1 MTFRWVE
8 QWRGFRG
15 GNSIVRFLCLRGWC
29 DWRTVLGVINACIS
43 QTKVQRPISMLTSR
57 IGRVTE
63 SGGETLASNAGKFEE
78 NFTKKKIPKCSNR
91 KRYVCKSWKEKN
103 ENYYHFGFLFFFSTS
118 LHFILFKM
126 FKNLFTY
133 FHVYSFGRDR
143 NSLNNLFLE
152 FFINIIN
159 GWSIRSVVFFFAG
172 HSHTHINR
180 DILSSSF
187 TALRNVSAPTRD
199 RCYLNITIS

>member
-1 MTFRWVE
+1 MADGPEWLGCGDEWVHQPTE
-8 QWRGFRG
+8 STATDLVFNR
-15 GNSIVRFLCLRGWC
+15 
-29 DWRTVLGVINACIS
+29 LG
-43 QTKVQRPISMLTSR
+43 K
-57 IGRVTE
+57 VTE
-63 SGGETLASNAGKFEE
+63 SGGETHTSNAGKFEE

-91 KRYVCKSWKEKN
+91 KRYVCKSWKEKKWKLLS
-103 ENYYHFGFLFFFSTS
+103 FRISFFFLTS

-159 GWSIRSVVFFFAG
+159 GWSIRSVCLL
-172 HSHTHINR
+172 HCRTHTHTHQSRHLVFPFHNPAQRLGSYSRSLLFEYIK
-180 DILSSSF
+180 
-187 TALRNVSAPTRD
+187 
-199 RCYLNITIS
+199 IS